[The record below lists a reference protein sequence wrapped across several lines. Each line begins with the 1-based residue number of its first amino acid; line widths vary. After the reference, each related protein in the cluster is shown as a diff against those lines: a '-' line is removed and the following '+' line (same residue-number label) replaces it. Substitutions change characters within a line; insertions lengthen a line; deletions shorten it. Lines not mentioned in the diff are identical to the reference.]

1 MNEKGE
7 GHTLNHKQRAL
18 RFVELHGERLI
29 VRRTIRNKTRTSHLP
44 VRIKEVLLTVPYDV
58 KPVVLFTWTKR
69 KPEPNWLK
77 VWAQAIELLGPVE
90 TFEVPIEG

>member
-1 MNEKGE
+1 
-7 GHTLNHKQRAL
+7 
-18 RFVELHGERLI
+18 
-29 VRRTIRNKTRTSHLP
+29 

-90 TFEVPIEG
+90 TFEVPIEA